1 MGEKREEKQYIGYET
16 VIFQVFIMEEIRKVK
31 YKVGQKFMVEMR
43 EGYHF
48 SRIVRREIEICRID
62 KNTRLIWI
70 KFPLVCG
77 GYREMFGYERELDS
91 MIIT

>member
-1 MGEKREEKQYIGYET
+1 MQNIGYET
-16 VIFQVFIMEEIRKVK
+16 VIFQAFIMEEIRKVK

-43 EGYHF
+43 EGYHL
-48 SRIVRREIEICRID
+48 SKIVRREIEICRID

-77 GYREMFGYERELDS
+77 GYRKMFGYERELDS
-91 MIIT
+91 MIITSSS

>member
-1 MGEKREEKQYIGYET
+1 MQLQNIGYET
-16 VIFQVFIMEEIRKVK
+16 VVFQVFIMEEIRKVK

-43 EGYHF
+43 EGYHL
-48 SRIVRREIEICRID
+48 SKIVRREIEICRID
-62 KNTRLIWI
+62 ENTRLIWI

-77 GYREMFGYERELDS
+77 GYREMFGYESELDS

>member
-1 MGEKREEKQYIGYET
+1 MQNIGHET

-43 EGYHF
+43 EGYHL
-48 SRIVRREIEICRID
+48 SKIVRRKIEICRID

-77 GYREMFGYERELDS
+77 GYRKMFGYERELDS
-91 MIIT
+91 MIITSLS